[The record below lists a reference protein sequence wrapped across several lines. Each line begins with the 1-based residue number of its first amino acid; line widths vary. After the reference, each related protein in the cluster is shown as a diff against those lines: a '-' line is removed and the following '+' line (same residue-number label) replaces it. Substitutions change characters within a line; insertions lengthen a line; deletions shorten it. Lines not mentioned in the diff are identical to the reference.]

1 MKMSR
6 AERRRF
12 SLEAKRRAWRIALIG
27 LSIWFFQSLRAEISP
42 ALAEATKPLREGV
55 PEVAVVRLRALL
67 DNTLADEAWRAVAE
81 KLAEAQVIAKQP
93 EDALVLLADSRLRE
107 VPSAKFWRA
116 QALASLHR
124 WAEALPLYE
133 ELAVAPSSLFRGAAT
148 FGAAEMLRAMGRQ
161 DEALGKILVLLG
173 DKEWSIPAQLRSV
186 ELYIDK
192 ADAGKARRILD
203 EMQPKS
209 VAERKERRLLRGRLE
224 LILQRPERAIAV
236 FQALLKRPE
245 GATHATL
252 IAALFGIADAHLQL
266 KTPEA
271 GDDAIEQFID
281 HHPADPG
288 LPILFAKL
296 DELYR
301 AEHKPS
307 RNELERWVRH
317 PEQPRRAFARWH
329 LARLE
334 VRAGHRERARQL
346 FNDLRHGDVK
356 SPALAPA
363 LLESAQLEVEDRY
376 FDEAIAILDDAR
388 LLHPSAL
395 LLDQI
400 NLLSAQAQY
409 LAKRFEVATA
419 AFEQIGH
426 SASPW
431 AGLALFNASTGWL
444 QLGDHARFLA
454 DYNELEKQ
462 GGDEESRASLRLEQG
477 LMQAAKGDKR
487 AAESLRQFVRDFP
500 KNPRVSEAWVGLAEL
515 AFHSTPPRLDE
526 ARNDLGRAADSKPT
540 SAAAERADYLMIW
553 IDDSADA
560 NERKVIELANRFLQ
574 QHAASSFAPDVRMKL
589 AEIYYRHQD
598 FANAQT
604 QFEILAQQNPDSPL
618 GEKALFF
625 AAESAKSSM
634 GEHSLDRAIMLFDQV
649 VQLNGDLKWAARN
662 EQAVIER
669 KLGKPQ
675 DALLLY
681 EEVLKSNARPSE
693 KREALCGKGDIFFEM
708 AGSANYQ
715 RAVEAYDQLVSDK
728 EEPIHWRNQALFKK
742 GLCLEKQSDRAGALA
757 AFYKILEDEAPPD
770 RRRDLFWYYK
780 AGFNAAR
787 LLEDDS
793 KWESAAA
800 IYEKLAASGG
810 SRSDEAKE
818 RLKRLRLEHFLWAD

>member
-1 MKMSR
+1 MKTAR

-12 SLEAKRRAWRIALIG
+12 SLEAKRRAWWIASIA
-27 LSIWFFQSLRAEISP
+27 LSIWFFQSLHAEVSP
-42 ALAEATKPLREGV
+42 ALVEATKPLREGV

-67 DNTLADEAWRAVAE
+67 DNSLADEAWRAIAE
-81 KLAEAQVIAKQP
+81 KLAEAQVTAKQP

-107 VPSAKFWRA
+107 VPSGKFWRA

-133 ELAVAPSSLFRGAAT
+133 ELAVAPNPLFREAAT
-148 FGAAEMLRAMGRQ
+148 FGAAEMLRALGRQ
-161 DEALGKILVLLG
+161 DEALAKMLVLFR
-173 DKEWSIPAQLRSV
+173 DKQWSVPAQLRSA

-192 ADAGKARRILD
+192 ADAVGARRILD

-209 VAERKERRLLRGRLE
+209 VSERKERRLLRGRIE
-224 LILQRPERAIAV
+224 LILQRPERAIGV
-236 FQALLKRPE
+236 FQTLLKRPE

-252 IAALFGIADAHLQL
+252 IAALFGIADSHLQL
-266 KTPEA
+266 KTPES

-288 LPILFAKL
+288 LPVLFAKL

-317 PEQPRRAFARWH
+317 PEQPRRAFARWY

-346 FNDLRHGDVK
+346 FSDLRHGDVE
-356 SPALAPA
+356 SSALAPA
-363 LLESAQLEVEDRY
+363 LLESAQLELDDRN

-431 AGLALFNASTGWL
+431 ARLALFNASTGWL

-454 DYNELEKQ
+454 DYNELEKR
-462 GGDEESRASLRLEQG
+462 GGDEESRVNLRLEQG
-477 LMQAAKGDKR
+477 LMQAAKGEKG

-500 KNPRVSEAWVGLAEL
+500 KSPRVSEAWVGLAEL
-515 AFHSTPPRLDE
+515 AFHSTPPALDE
-526 ARNDLGRAADSKPT
+526 ARNDLARAADSKPT
-540 SAAAERADYLMIW
+540 AAAAERADYLMIW
-553 IDDSADA
+553 IEDSADV
-560 NERKVIELANRFLQ
+560 NETKVIELANRFLQ
-574 QHAASSFAPDVRMKL
+574 QHAASSFLPDVRMKL
-589 AEIYYRHQD
+589 AEIYYRRQD

-604 QFEILAQQNPDSPL
+604 QFEILAQQNPNDPL

-681 EEVLKSNARPSE
+681 QEVLKSNARPSE
-693 KREALCGKGDIFFEM
+693 KREALCGKGDVFFEM
-708 AGSANYQ
+708 GGSANYQ

-742 GLCLEKQSDRAGALA
+742 GLCL
-757 AFYKILEDEAPPD
+757 
-770 RRRDLFWYYK
+770 
-780 AGFNAAR
+780 
-787 LLEDDS
+787 
-793 KWESAAA
+793 
-800 IYEKLAASGG
+800 
-810 SRSDEAKE
+810 
-818 RLKRLRLEHFLWAD
+818 